1 MLQSIA
7 VFAVLA
13 VLAAVPARAHH
24 SAAAE
29 FDASKLL
36 VLTGIVTKVEWTNP
50 HVHIH
55 LDVKPAK
62 GAAVDWYLEM
72 ASPNGM
78 RGLGWLP
85 YTMKR
90 GDVLTVAGIVSRA
103 DQRRSGR
110 AGAAG
115 SEPGEV
121 GQLGIWAER
130 HLFYRL
136 GEGSGRA
143 LVVCRFRRLPHS
155 AGIRKFP

>member
-1 MLQSIA
+1 MFRSLA
-7 VFAVLA
+7 ALTALA
-13 VLAAVPARAHH
+13 VLGAAPARAHH

-36 VLTGIVTKVEWTNP
+36 VLTGTVTKVEWTNP

-85 YTMKR
+85 STMKR
-90 GDVLTVAGIVSRA
+90 GDVVTVEAYPAKDYPSFAKAQRVKVA
-103 DQRRSGR
+103 DGR
-110 AGAAG
+110 
-115 SEPGEV
+115 
-121 GQLGIWAER
+121 W
-130 HLFYRL
+130 
-136 GEGSGRA
+136 
-143 LVVCRFRRLPHS
+143 LVVESGGYPVPPARSHD
-155 AGIRKFP
+155 

>member
-7 VFAVLA
+7 AFAVLA
-13 VLAAVPARAHH
+13 VLAAAPARAHH

-36 VLTGIVTKVEWTNP
+36 VLTGTVTKVEWTNP

-78 RGLGWLP
+78 RGLGWMP
-85 YTMKR
+85 YTVKR
-90 GDVLTVAGIVSRA
+90 GDVVTVEAYGAKDYPSFAKARRVKVADGRWLYVDSGGSRVPP
-103 DQRRSGR
+103 
-110 AGAAG
+110 
-115 SEPGEV
+115 E
-121 GQLGIWAER
+121 
-130 HLFYRL
+130 
-136 GEGSGRA
+136 
-143 LVVCRFRRLPHS
+143 
-155 AGIRKFP
+155 

>member
-1 MLQSIA
+1 MLQPIA
-7 VFAVLA
+7 AFAALA

-36 VLTGIVTKVEWTNP
+36 VLTGAVTKVEWTNP

-55 LDVKPAK
+55 MDVKPAK

-90 GDVLTVAGIVSRA
+90 GDVVTVEAYPAHDYASFAKARRVKVA
-103 DQRRSGR
+103 DGRWLFVDSG
-110 AGAAG
+110 G
-115 SEPGEV
+115 
-121 GQLGIWAER
+121 
-130 HLFYRL
+130 
-136 GEGSGRA
+136 
-143 LVVCRFRRLPHS
+143 FRVPRE
-155 AGIRKFP
+155 